1 MVPYHDHEI
10 TDAHLAVGGCQDH
23 HVGDD
28 GAAAEGV
35 AAPSRL
41 QSDLP
46 RILVLVK
53 IITGRVS

>member
-10 TDAHLAVGGCQDH
+10 IDAHLTVGGCQDH

-35 AAPSRL
+35 AAPSSTL

-53 IITGRVS
+53 LVT